1 MTDVSA
7 LELRIPHRLAQ
18 TRSRSGLAWV
28 LAPLPSL
35 VSGLLLFGA
44 AAWEREVWL
53 LVGLTA
59 LAHLLAFLATERMAR
74 YPGRE
79 VWGLAAFNLLLFTLL
94 LLAALAL
101 GRLYYSRAFLLLAT
115 VLAFPLLLLYLHHL
129 PPVRLALLPG
139 GLADRLRGIAKGVRP
154 LENLEEAEGVVADL
168 HHLDPKA
175 LPLLAEASLRGLPIL
190 HAAAVYEGYT
200 GRVPLEGG
208 FGEGLLALSEGNR
221 GLYPYFK
228 RPFEV
233 GLVLLFAPLILLLG
247 LLVALLVYLDLGRP
261 VLFAQERMGLGGKP
275 FKAYKFRTMRGAPRE
290 GAYAGEEAN
299 RVTPL
304 GRFLRRYRL
313 DELPQFWNI
322 LKGDMNLIGPRPEQK
337 VLAEAYAREIPLYP
351 LRHAV
356 RPGLTG
362 WAQVEQGYAEG
373 KEETLVKLAY
383 DLYYIKHLSF
393 WLDLRIL
400 FKTLWVLL
408 TGFGAK

>member
-1 MTDVSA
+1 MSA
-7 LELRIPHRLAQ
+7 LELRLPYRTVKA
-18 TRSRSGLAWV
+18 RPFPGLAV
-28 LAPLPSL
+28 GLSLLPSL
-35 VSGLLLFGA
+35 A
-44 AAWEREVWL
+44 AALLVFGPPPWRGEVGV
-53 LVGLTA
+53 LVGLTL
-59 LAHLLAFLATERMAR
+59 LAHLLAFFATDRMAR
-74 YPGRE
+74 YPGR
-79 VWGLAAFNLLLFTLL
+79 VGWGLAAFNLLLFTLL
-94 LLAALAL
+94 LLAVLAL

-115 VLAFPLLLLYLHHL
+115 SLAFPLLPLCLPHL

-139 GLADRLRGIAKGVRP
+139 GLADRLRSIAKGVRP
-154 LENLEEAEGVVADL
+154 IEDLEEAEGVVADL
-168 HHLDPKA
+168 HHLDPRA

-313 DELPQFWNI
+313 DNRIIFPNSLSSKERATNVPRNCLDFMAFRS
-322 LKGDMNLIGPRPEQK
+322 KGSHD
-337 VLAEAYAREIPLYP
+337 
-351 LRHAV
+351 
-356 RPGLTG
+356 
-362 WAQVEQGYAEG
+362 
-373 KEETLVKLAY
+373 
-383 DLYYIKHLSF
+383 
-393 WLDLRIL
+393 
-400 FKTLWVLL
+400 
-408 TGFGAK
+408 

>member
-1 MTDVSA
+1 MKAMSA
-7 LELRIPHRLAQ
+7 LELRLPYRTVKA
-18 TRSRSGLAWV
+18 RPFPGLAV
-28 LAPLPSL
+28 GLSLLPSL
-35 VSGLLLFGA
+35 A
-44 AAWEREVWL
+44 AALLVFGPPPWRGEVGV
-53 LVGLTA
+53 LVGLTL
-59 LAHLLAFLATERMAR
+59 LAHLLAFFATDRMAR

-94 LLAALAL
+94 LLAVLAL

-115 VLAFPLLLLYLHHL
+115 SLAFPLLLLYLHHL

-139 GLADRLRGIAKGVRP
+139 GLADRLRSIAKGVRP
-154 LENLEEAEGVVADL
+154 IEDLEEAEGVVADL
-168 HHLDPKA
+168 HHLDPRA

>member
-1 MTDVSA
+1 MGA
-7 LELRIPHRLAQ
+7 LELRLPYRTVKA
-18 TRSRSGLAWV
+18 RPFPGLAV
-28 LAPLPSL
+28 GLSLLPSL
-35 VSGLLLFGA
+35 TAALLVFGPPP
-44 AAWEREVWL
+44 WRGEVGV
-53 LVGLTA
+53 LVGLTL
-59 LAHLLAFLATERMAR
+59 LAHLLAFFATDRMAR

-79 VWGLAAFNLLLFTLL
+79 AWGLAAFNLLLFTIL
-94 LLAALAL
+94 LLAVLAL

-115 VLAFPLLLLYLHHL
+115 SLAFPLLLLYLHHL

-154 LENLEEAEGVVADL
+154 IEDLEEAEGVVADL
-168 HHLDPKA
+168 HHLDPRA

-190 HAAAVYEGYT
+190 HAALVYEGYT
-200 GRVPLEGG
+200 GRVPLEGSY
-208 FGEGLLALSEGNR
+208 GEGLLVLSEGNR

-261 VLFAQERMGLGGKP
+261 VLFAQERMGLGGRP

-290 GAYAGEEAN
+290 GVYAGAEAD
-299 RVTPL
+299 RITPL
-304 GRFLRRYRL
+304 GKLLRKLRL
-313 DELPQFWNI
+313 DELPQLWNV
-322 LKGDMNLIGPRPEQK
+322 LRGEMALVGPRPEQK
-337 VLAEAYAREIPLYP
+337 VLAEKYAEEIPSYM
-351 LRHAV
+351 LRHVV

-362 WAQVEQGYAEG
+362 WAQVHHGYAEG
-373 KEETLVKLAY
+373 LEGTIEKLSY
-383 DLYYIKHLSF
+383 DLYYVKHCSF

-400 FKTLWVLL
+400 VRTLWVIL

>member
-1 MTDVSA
+1 MM
-7 LELRIPHRLAQ
+7 
-18 TRSRSGLAWV
+18 GLITV
-28 LAPLPSL
+28 I
-35 VSGLLLFGA
+35 
-44 AAWEREVWL
+44 
-53 LVGLTA
+53 
-59 LAHLLAFLATERMAR
+59 AT
-74 YPGRE
+74 P
-79 VWGLAAFNLLLFTLL
+79 F
-94 LLAALAL
+94 
-101 GRLYYSRAFLLLAT
+101 
-115 VLAFPLLLLYLHHL
+115 
-129 PPVRLALLPG
+129 
-139 GLADRLRGIAKGVRP
+139 IA
-154 LENLEEAEGVVADL
+154 
-168 HHLDPKA
+168 
-175 LPLLAEASLRGLPIL
+175 IL
-190 HAAAVYEGYT
+190 M
-200 GRVPLEGG
+200 RLEGPG
-208 FGEGLLALSEGNR
+208 PVFIAQDRIGEYG
-221 GLYPYFK
+221 K
-228 RPFEV
+228 R
-233 GLVLLFAPLILLLG
+233 I
-247 LLVALLVYLDLGRP
+247 
-261 VLFAQERMGLGGKP
+261 KC
-275 FKAYKFRTMRGAPRE
+275 YKFRTMRGAPRE

>member
-1 MTDVSA
+1 MSA
-7 LELRIPHRLAQ
+7 LELRLPYRTVKA
-18 TRSRSGLAWV
+18 RPFPGLAV
-28 LAPLPSL
+28 GLSLLPSL
-35 VSGLLLFGA
+35 A
-44 AAWEREVWL
+44 AALLVFGPPPWRGEVGV
-53 LVGLTA
+53 LVGLTL
-59 LAHLLAFLATERMAR
+59 LAHLLAFFATDRMAR

-94 LLAALAL
+94 LLAVLAL

-115 VLAFPLLLLYLHHL
+115 SLAFPLLLLYLHHL

-139 GLADRLRGIAKGVRP
+139 GLADRLRSIAKGVRP
-154 LENLEEAEGVVADL
+154 IEDLEEAEGVVADL
-168 HHLDPKA
+168 HHLDPRA

-221 GLYPYFK
+221 GLSPYFK
-228 RPFEV
+228 RPSEV
-233 GLVLLFAPLILLLG
+233 GAVLLFAPLILLLG

-337 VLAEAYAREIPLYP
+337 VLAEAYAREIPLSP

>member
-1 MTDVSA
+1 MSA
-7 LELRIPHRLAQ
+7 LELRLPYRTVKA
-18 TRSRSGLAWV
+18 RPFPGLAV
-28 LAPLPSL
+28 GLSLLPSL
-35 VSGLLLFGA
+35 A
-44 AAWEREVWL
+44 AALLVFGPPPWRGEVGV
-53 LVGLTA
+53 LVGLTL
-59 LAHLLAFLATERMAR
+59 LAHLLAFFATDRMAR

-94 LLAALAL
+94 LLAVLAL

-115 VLAFPLLLLYLHHL
+115 SLAFPLLLLYLHHL

-139 GLADRLRGIAKGVRP
+139 GLADRLRSIAKGVRP
-154 LENLEEAEGVVADL
+154 IEDLEEAEGVVADL
-168 HHLDPKA
+168 HHLDPRA

-233 GLVLLFAPLILLLG
+233 GLVLLPAPPILPLG
-247 LLVALLVYLDLGRP
+247 PLAAPLVYLDLGRP

>member
-1 MTDVSA
+1 MSA
-7 LELRIPHRLAQ
+7 LELRLPYRTVKA
-18 TRSRSGLAWV
+18 RPFPGLAV
-28 LAPLPSL
+28 GLSLLPSL
-35 VSGLLLFGA
+35 A
-44 AAWEREVWL
+44 AALLVFGPPPWRGEVGV
-53 LVGLTA
+53 LVGLTL
-59 LAHLLAFLATERMAR
+59 LAHLPAFFATDRMAR

-94 LLAALAL
+94 LLAVLAL

-115 VLAFPLLLLYLHHL
+115 SLAFPLLLLYLHHL

-139 GLADRLRGIAKGVRP
+139 GLADRLRSIAKGVRP
-154 LENLEEAEGVVADL
+154 IEDLEEAEGVVADL
-168 HHLDPKA
+168 HHLDPRA

-261 VLFAQERMGLGGKP
+261 VLFAQERMGFGGKP

-383 DLYYIKHLSF
+383 DLYYIKHLSC
-393 WLDLRIL
+393 
-400 FKTLWVLL
+400 
-408 TGFGAK
+408 

>member
-1 MTDVSA
+1 MSA
-7 LELRIPHRLAQ
+7 LELRLPYRTVKA
-18 TRSRSGLAWV
+18 RPFPGLAV
-28 LAPLPSL
+28 GLSLLPSL
-35 VSGLLLFGA
+35 A
-44 AAWEREVWL
+44 AALLVFGPPPWRGEVGV
-53 LVGLTA
+53 LVGLTL
-59 LAHLLAFLATERMAR
+59 LAHLLAFFATDRMAR

-94 LLAALAL
+94 LLAVLAL

-115 VLAFPLLLLYLHHL
+115 SLAFPLLLLYLQHL
-129 PPVRLALLPG
+129 PPFRLALFPG
-139 GLADRLRGIAKGVRP
+139 GLADPLRSIAKGVRP
-154 LENLEEAEGVVADL
+154 IEDLEEAEGVVADL
-168 HHLDPKA
+168 HHLDPRA

-200 GRVPLEGG
+200 GRGPLEGG

-247 LLVALLVYLDLGRP
+247 LVVALLVYLDLGRS

>member
-1 MTDVSA
+1 MSA
-7 LELRIPHRLAQ
+7 LELRLPYRTVKA
-18 TRSRSGLAWV
+18 RPFPGLAV
-28 LAPLPSL
+28 GLSLLPSL
-35 VSGLLLFGA
+35 A
-44 AAWEREVWL
+44 AALLVFGPPPWRGEVGV
-53 LVGLTA
+53 LVGLTL
-59 LAHLLAFLATERMAR
+59 LAHLLAFFATDRMAR

-94 LLAALAL
+94 LLAVLAL

-115 VLAFPLLLLYLHHL
+115 SLAFPLLLLYLHHL

-139 GLADRLRGIAKGVRP
+139 GLADRLRSIAKGVRP
-154 LENLEEAEGVVADL
+154 IEDLEEAEGVVADL
-168 HHLDPKA
+168 HHLDPRA

-261 VLFAQERMGLGGKP
+261 VLFAKEGMGLGWKP
-275 FKAYKFRTMRGAPRE
+275 FKAYKFGTMQGAPRE

>member
-1 MTDVSA
+1 MSA
-7 LELRIPHRLAQ
+7 LELRLPYRTVKA
-18 TRSRSGLAWV
+18 RSFPGLAV
-28 LAPLPSL
+28 GLSLLPSL
-35 VSGLLLFGA
+35 A
-44 AAWEREVWL
+44 AALLVFGPPPWRGEVGV
-53 LVGLTA
+53 LVGLTL
-59 LAHLLAFLATERMAR
+59 LAHLLAFFATDRMAR

>member
-1 MTDVSA
+1 MSA
-7 LELRIPHRLAQ
+7 LELRLPYRTVKA
-18 TRSRSGLAWV
+18 RSFPGLAV
-28 LAPLPSL
+28 GLSLLPSL
-35 VSGLLLFGA
+35 A
-44 AAWEREVWL
+44 AALLVFGPPPWRGEVGV
-53 LVGLTA
+53 LVGLTL
-59 LAHLLAFLATERMAR
+59 LAHLLAFFATDRMAR

-79 VWGLAAFNLLLFTLL
+79 VWGLAAFNLLLFTPL

>member
-1 MTDVSA
+1 MSA
-7 LELRIPHRLAQ
+7 LELRLPYRTVKA
-18 TRSRSGLAWV
+18 RPFPGLAV
-28 LAPLPSL
+28 GLSLLPSL
-35 VSGLLLFGA
+35 A
-44 AAWEREVWL
+44 AALLVFGPPPWRGEVGV
-53 LVGLTA
+53 LVGLTL
-59 LAHLLAFLATERMAR
+59 LAHLLAFFATDCMAR

-94 LLAALAL
+94 LLAVLAL
-101 GRLYYSRAFLLLAT
+101 GRLYYSHAFLLLAT
-115 VLAFPLLLLYLHHL
+115 SLAFPLLLLYLRHL

>member
-1 MTDVSA
+1 MSA
-7 LELRIPHRLAQ
+7 LELRLPYRTVKA
-18 TRSRSGLAWV
+18 RPFPGLAV
-28 LAPLPSL
+28 GLSLLPSL
-35 VSGLLLFGA
+35 A
-44 AAWEREVWL
+44 AALLVFGPPPWRGEVGV
-53 LVGLTA
+53 LVGLTL
-59 LAHLLAFLATERMAR
+59 LAHLLAFFATDRMAR

-94 LLAALAL
+94 LLAVLAL

-115 VLAFPLLLLYLHHL
+115 SLAFPLLLLYLHHL

-139 GLADRLRGIAKGVRP
+139 GLADRLRSIAKGVRP
-154 LENLEEAEGVVADL
+154 IEDLEEAEGVVADL
-168 HHLDPKA
+168 HHLDPRA

-247 LLVALLVYLDLGRP
+247 LLVALLVYLDRGRP
-261 VLFAQERMGLGGKP
+261 APFPQERVGPGAKP

>member
-1 MTDVSA
+1 MSA
-7 LELRIPHRLAQ
+7 LELRLPYRTVKA
-18 TRSRSGLAWV
+18 RSFPGLAV
-28 LAPLPSL
+28 GLSLLPSL
-35 VSGLLLFGA
+35 A
-44 AAWEREVWL
+44 AALLVFGPPPWRGEVGV
-53 LVGLTA
+53 LVGLTL
-59 LAHLLAFLATERMAR
+59 LAHLLAFFATDRIAR

-275 FKAYKFRTMRGAPRE
+275 FKAYKFRTMRGALRE